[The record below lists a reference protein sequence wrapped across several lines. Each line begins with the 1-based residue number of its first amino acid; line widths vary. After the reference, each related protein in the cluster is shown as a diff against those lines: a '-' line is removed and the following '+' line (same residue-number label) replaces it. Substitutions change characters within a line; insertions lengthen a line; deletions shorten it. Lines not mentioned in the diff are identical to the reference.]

1 MTSIPEL
8 DDLRRFLFLLPR
20 KSNFQFTKETRK
32 QIRKELFCT
41 LSKRTKYINW
51 IFPNLERSIGTNDK
65 LTVLDKELDWSFS
78 KYFKRVLKSR
88 GDTNS
93 HDDRAYHVNLACAR
107 IFRKGEPIYRCLTCG
122 YDDTCAL
129 CSHCFREEYHVG
141 HKVNINICQR
151 ENGGVCDCGDPEAWV
166 RDFVCPYTK
175 YLHNNDDV
183 SMENDGSD
191 GVADGDSLLK
201 SEMPKELQKLLL
213 GVMEILL
220 DYVIDVMTSNDL
232 HFYDFNST
240 NISTITKYSFYGELD
255 GEKYDTRGM
264 RDVSDGKF
272 ALMVYN
278 DQVRHYRDAVQRIR
292 LASKKVKA
300 FATMVTDRLQSYG
313 KAKVLVTENLELLRE
328 RQKILSATGLATCIR
343 CLRDV
348 FREEMVDEIVRWIC
362 SFTESELFKSNV
374 TTKDL
379 LCQAFCKRWKKGLA
393 QPERIA
399 LSTEYIYRTGTLDLK
414 YNIPKIQ
421 TTTKES
427 LRKDDHW
434 YHQVERW
441 NLPEKL
447 CQTSEYNTDTTDLQP
462 NTCHLGSR
470 FQYFIYF
477 DIRFWKSIRTVLHD
491 MYSCSVITNL
501 NFKNV
506 LCAQYVDIYPTVA
519 DMLLTKDR
527 EPETNVMGVLSTQI
541 FTCPSNSTLIVQH
554 HDLSRIFASIY
565 SFLTEERIRT
575 LDDITITHKISIWSL
590 KIRRWCQ
597 CFFDVSYILTRSND
611 FKSIVEY
618 NIIPM
623 ACDIIALFQGRPVII
638 REGKTH
644 VEYES
649 PDYTAFFQNVPV
661 IYLFAENIAHCFST
675 MKNINKHEQ
684 KVLCKNAIMY
694 VVTFLL
700 KLESNN
706 YPGLLDDTID
716 IDLKVQRNAK
726 RDPRSNEL
734 IQEYRIDKEKVSF
747 LHPLHSLLA
756 FLIQFAEFES
766 SFEVKQIIDDTIN
779 KMGQTNIPNPTVSI
793 FDYSVRTIVLMS
805 QIKSGFW
812 VRNGFSVR
820 SQLQLYRNTN
830 LRECGYMRDLFLIQ
844 VFVNTYEPDFVCN
857 LLFDRWQL
865 LEGWTLKSGGFPI
878 DQNEDAIFPYDHH
891 TLSYI
896 LDECLNFFIQ
906 LQSEVLYLRG
916 LKENNLNE
924 THIRNELIHNLCFG
938 PMTYSKLCSNIP
950 EHVSME
956 KRFDLMLQDVSTFS
970 APTGANDVGM
980 YKLKDEFINEVNP
993 YYFNYT
999 ANMKDDVLKLLKH
1012 RIMKKT
1018 NKTMNKIVIEP
1029 NLRNAE
1035 ELGIY
1040 RHIGNYSLSSY
1051 FSDFIIKT
1059 LLYIVDQ
1066 GVDKSDNLL
1075 ETTLHLIH
1083 ICALERYINTDD
1095 DNNTGK
1101 TFFANFTRQSD
1112 IHGTTIAQLLF
1123 NMLDGEAMKDHRA
1136 KIRSIFAIFDTKYS
1150 NVNNMLLGCIS
1161 QFDSIKLTDKT
1172 NEGDP
1177 QKAISRKKRIAK
1189 DRQARL
1195 MAKFK
1200 EQQSLFL
1207 KQNQN
1212 EIEETSDVEMVEY
1225 GDDEGWQ
1232 FPEPHCLYCQNALD
1246 NAGPFGI
1253 ITYVS
1258 KSSEFRKVPFDDPYW
1273 FMKAFSDSHNLDNDE
1288 TTKEEAEDE
1297 TYSEKWK
1304 QYMKWIRESNVM
1316 GPGFSSHKHVES
1328 KVVSQSC
1335 GHGMHF
1341 QCYVNFLNTNRN
1353 KQQQISRNVPE
1364 SIEHREFLC
1373 PLCKAIN
1380 NMFIPILWVPNK
1392 KSLENFVLPL
1402 EATATVNVFEQ
1413 LGNQD
1418 LHEPKWLEKF
1428 GSLATKDLEELSQ
1441 LTATASNM
1449 IGQNSKEITT
1459 SDQKSFRSMLTNMF
1473 QILTLLV
1480 FPRVFKADS
1489 TLILTN
1495 TIKSTEISLRGLG
1508 SISCVIDQISNNAL
1522 LNLRAINE
1530 FRNNVLLMKMKNWL
1544 STPAAKADVYMKLL
1558 TGLSQLSNKQLPL
1571 QVQSADFFE
1580 ILVNVIPLPSL
1591 GFLFN
1596 AIFKACF
1603 VGHILQVLS
1612 ILVTKLNT
1620 SNSRTDNE
1628 HYGLRDIPS
1637 MMNSNNGIYTVEVF
1651 RRLSEAHGL
1660 DHVNADIGAIL
1671 YTMLIKSVTPF
1682 LRRAAILAYVNCA
1695 DIESLPVFES
1705 SQRLEADRLCDIL
1718 KVPSVAQMLQEFI
1731 QPEGDNC
1738 YNGTIFNSYVQHLK
1752 SRQTVNSNA
1761 NAMQLELKYELEY
1774 PGIVKLIDLPDRL
1787 DYFFTNYYYLD
1798 RYNNPHTRMENP
1810 AICLY
1815 CAEVMD
1821 VQRTSIGEQEGQ
1833 CTIHYLKE
1841 CAGCVG
1847 LFLLPKDRTILIL
1860 TRNGG
1865 SFHAAP
1871 YLDKHGELPS
1881 EMKKSKPL
1889 YLMRPRY
1896 NDFLRNVWLLHNVVN
1911 YVARKLDSVVDAGG
1925 WDTL

>member
-1 MTSIPEL
+1 MPASQPEL

-20 KSNFQFTKETRK
+20 KANFQFTNETRK
-32 QIRKELFCT
+32 QIRKELFWT
-41 LSKRTKYINW
+41 ISKRSQYLNW
-51 IFPNLERSIGTNDK
+51 IFPNLPHSSENSDVIAI
-65 LTVLDKELDWSFS
+65 LEKELEWSYT

-88 GDTNS
+88 GDTHS
-93 HDDRAYHVNLACAR
+93 HTDNAYHVNLACAR

-129 CSHCFREEYHVG
+129 CSHCFRKEYHIG

-166 RDFVCPYTK
+166 RDFECQYRK
-175 YLHNNDDV
+175 YLNEETIDI
-183 SMENDGSD
+183 DGGDRLVKSD
-191 GVADGDSLLK
+191 
-201 SEMPKELQKLLL
+201 MPHDLRSLLL
-213 GVMEILL
+213 GAMEILL
-220 DYVIDVMTSNDL
+220 DFIIDVMTSSDL
-232 HFYDFNST
+232 HFYDISST
-240 NISTITKYSFYGELD
+240 NLGTITKYSFYGELD
-255 GEKYDTRGM
+255 GEAYDCRGM
-264 RDVSDGKF
+264 RDVTDKKF

-313 KAKVLVTENLELLRE
+313 KAKVIVSENMELLRE

-343 CLRDV
+343 SLRDV
-348 FREEMVDEIVRWIC
+348 FREEMVDEIIRWIC

-379 LCQAFCKRWKKGLA
+379 FCQAFCRRWKKGLA

-399 LSTEYIYRTGTLDLK
+399 LATDYMYRTGTLDLK

-421 TTTKES
+421 THKAQ
-427 LRKDDHW
+427 RKGDHW
-434 YHQVERW
+434 YHEIERW
-441 NLPEKL
+441 NLPENI
-447 CQTSEYNTDTTDLQP
+447 CEIAEYNIDTSDFQP

-506 LCAQYVDIYPTVA
+506 ICAQYVDIYPTVA

-527 EPETNVMGVLSTQI
+527 EPETNVMGVLSTQL

-565 SFLTEERIRT
+565 SFLTEEKIRS
-575 LDDITITHKISIWSL
+575 LEDVTISHKISIWSL
-590 KIRRWCQ
+590 KVRRWCQ
-597 CFFDVSYILTRSND
+597 CFFDVSYMLSRSKD
-611 FKSIVEY
+611 SKSIVQS

-623 ACDIIALFQGRPVII
+623 ACDIIALFQGRPVIV

-675 MKNINKHEQ
+675 LKNVDREAQ
-684 KVLCKNAIMY
+684 KVLCKEAIMY

-716 IDLKVQRNAK
+716 VDLTIEKKVR
-726 RDPRSNEL
+726 RDPRSGEL
-734 IQEYRIDKEKVSF
+734 IQVYRIDREKVSF
-747 LHPLHSLLA
+747 LHPLHSFLA
-756 FLIQFAEFES
+756 FLIEFADFENS
-766 SFEVKQIIDDTIN
+766 LELKQTIDDTIVR
-779 KMGQTNIPNPTVSI
+779 MGKLNIPNPTVSI
-793 FDYSVRTIVLMS
+793 FDYSIRTIVLMS

-830 LRECGYMRDLFLIQ
+830 LRECGFMRDLFLIQ

-857 LLFDRWQL
+857 LIFDRWQL
-865 LEGWTLKSGGFPI
+865 LEGWTLRENGFPVEETPSE
-878 DQNEDAIFPYDHH
+878 DQDDALLYDQH

-896 LDECLNFFIQ
+896 LEECLNFFIQ
-906 LQSEVLYLRG
+906 VQLEVLYLRG
-916 LKENNLNE
+916 LRENDLSE

-950 EHVSME
+950 EHIAME
-956 KRFDLMLQDVSTFS
+956 KRFDLMLQDIATFS

-980 YKLKDEFINEVNP
+980 YKLKDEFMSEVNP

-1029 NLRNAE
+1029 SLKDAN
-1035 ELGIY
+1035 ELGIH

-1051 FSDFIIKT
+1051 FSDFLIKT
-1059 LLYIVDQ
+1059 LRYIGYQ
-1066 GVDKSDNLL
+1066 GVDKCDNLL

-1083 ICALERYINTDD
+1083 ICSLEKYIDHD
-1095 DNNTGK
+1095 SGR
-1101 TFFANFTRQSD
+1101 TFFANFTRQSE
-1112 IHGTTIAQLLF
+1112 IHGTSIAQLLF
-1123 NMLDGEAMKDHRA
+1123 NMLDGESMKDHRS
-1136 KIRSIFAIFDTKYS
+1136 KIRSIFAIFDQKYP
-1150 NVNNMLLGCIS
+1150 NVSHMLLGCIS

-1172 NEGDP
+1172 NESNP
-1177 QKAISRKKRIAK
+1177 QKAISRKKKLAK
-1189 DRQARL
+1189 DKQARL

-1212 EIEETSDVEMVEY
+1212 EVGETSDVEMVEY

-1232 FPEPHCLYCQNALD
+1232 FPEQHCLYCQNALD

-1253 ITYVS
+1253 ISYVS
-1258 KSSEFRKVPFDDPYW
+1258 KSSEFRKVPFDNPFW
-1273 FMKAFSDSHNLDNDE
+1273 FLKAFSDNHNLDNDE
-1288 TTKEEAEDE
+1288 TKSDE
-1297 TYSEKWK
+1297 QYSEKWSK
-1304 QYMKWIRESNVM
+1304 YMEWIRESNVM

-1341 QCYVNFLNTNRN
+1341 QCYLNFLNTNRN
-1353 KQQQISRNVPE
+1353 KQQQITRNVPE

-1373 PLCKAIN
+1373 PLCKAIS

-1392 KSLENFVLPL
+1392 KSFVKFVLPL
-1402 EATATVNVFEQ
+1402 ESGVNVFEH
-1413 LGNQD
+1413 LSNQD
-1418 LHEPKWLEKF
+1418 LHEPRWLETF
-1428 GSLATKDLEELSQ
+1428 GSLATKDVEELTQ
-1441 LTATASNM
+1441 LTVSASNM
-1449 IGQNSKEITT
+1449 IGLNSKEITT
-1459 SDQKSFRSMLTNMF
+1459 ADQKSFRSMLTNMF

-1489 TLILTN
+1489 SLILIN

-1508 SISCVIDQISNNAL
+1508 SISSVIDQVSNNSL

-1530 FRNNVLLMKMKNWL
+1530 FRNNVFLMKMKNWL

-1558 TGLSQLSNKQLPL
+1558 TGLTLLSDKKLPSQIQD
-1571 QVQSADFFE
+1571 ADFFE
-1580 ILVNVIPLPSL
+1580 VLVNVIPLPSL

-1596 AIFKACF
+1596 AILSACF
-1603 VGHILQVLS
+1603 IGHILQVFTILASEFNRNNSFESDYYGYEDIPCMS
-1612 ILVTKLNT
+1612 IIEKSTCFQTVEIFYKISEILGFDIKVDSKNT
-1620 SNSRTDNE
+1620 SV
-1628 HYGLRDIPS
+1628 GQVI
-1637 MMNSNNGIYTVEVF
+1637 
-1651 RRLSEAHGL
+1651 
-1660 DHVNADIGAIL
+1660 

-1682 LRRAAILAYVNCA
+1682 LRRAAIFAYVNCA
-1695 DIESLPVFES
+1695 DIETIEVFEDT
-1705 SQRLEADRLCDIL
+1705 RCLEADRLCKIL
-1718 KVPSVAQMLQEFI
+1718 KMQPIAEVLDELTRLDCHTFNRNIFNAYLQEM
-1731 QPEGDNC
+1731 E
-1738 YNGTIFNSYVQHLK
+1738 TAK
-1752 SRQTVNSNA
+1752 SGSA
-1761 NAMQLELKYELEY
+1761 QLELKYELEY
-1774 PGIVKLIDLPDRL
+1774 PGIVKLVDLPNRL
-1787 DYFFTNYYYLD
+1787 DQFFTNYYYLD
-1798 RYNNPHTRMENP
+1798 RYNNPHTRIEDP

-1821 VQRTSIGEQEGQ
+1821 VQRSSIGEEEGQ
-1833 CTIHYLKE
+1833 CTTHYLKE

-1847 LFLLPKDRTILIL
+1847 MFLLPKERTILL
-1860 TRNGG
+1860 LSRNGG

-1871 YLDKHGELPS
+1871 YLDKHGELAS

-1889 YLMRPRY
+1889 YFMRARY
-1896 NDFLRNVWLLHNVVN
+1896 NDFIRNVWLLHNVVN
-1911 YVARKLDSVVDAGG
+1911 YIARKLDSVVDAGG